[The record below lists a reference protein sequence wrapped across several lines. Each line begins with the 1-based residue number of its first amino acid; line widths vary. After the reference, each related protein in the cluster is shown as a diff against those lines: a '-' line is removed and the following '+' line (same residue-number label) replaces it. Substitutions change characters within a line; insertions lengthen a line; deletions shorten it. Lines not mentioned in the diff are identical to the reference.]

1 MMSKGDRG
9 MNTRKVAAVTGAGHG
24 IGRAIALAF
33 AQEGYGVS
41 IADIHEEAG
50 LETVKLLNA
59 YTEHVIFTKVDV
71 SKEDEVRQWMARTVS
86 DLGGIDVLVNNAG
99 IMHNVDVLD
108 LTSEQ
113 FMRVISVNLG
123 GAFLCSQTAARVMK
137 EKGQGGSIV
146 NISSTRAFMSEPN
159 TEAYSASKGGIS
171 ALTHAM
177 AISLG
182 EYGIRVNAISPGWI
196 EVRDWHYPAVKDSI
210 VHSELDKKQHPVG
223 RVGKPEDI
231 AAACLYLADEKAG
244 FITGQNLTI
253 DGGMTV
259 KMIYAEE

>member
-1 MMSKGDRG
+1 
-9 MNTRKVAAVTGAGHG
+9 MNTRKIAAVTGGGHG

-50 LETVKLLNA
+50 LETIKLLQA

-71 SKEDEVRQWMARTVS
+71 SKEDEVRQWIKRTVS
-86 DLGGIDVLVNNAG
+86 DLGGIHVLVNNAG
-99 IMHNVDVLD
+99 IMHNADVLD

-123 GAFLCSQTAARVMK
+123 GTFNCSQAAARMMK
-137 EKGQGGSIV
+137 EQRQGGAIIH
-146 NISSTRAFMSEPN
+146 ISSTRAFMSEPN

-196 EVRDWHYPAVKDSI
+196 EVRDWHYPAAVKDSI
-210 VHSELDKKQHPVG
+210 VHSEVDKKQHPVG